1 MRKNY
6 IKKGD
11 NKYEQ
16 NNHGVNN
23 ISEKKRNSHVNNTI
37 GIENEEKS
45 NINDKVL
52 VIEKNNICRRKS
64 YSDIS
69 ERTKNENNEISI
81 IRTRRR
87 TIDNTPR
94 ENIYLTSKICDKNEL
109 LTKFPNERNISK
121 DKCFLKKMNNINNN
135 NNNNKKE
142 VKINNKRKNITKSY
156 VNNNCKLNHHHH
168 NNNNIKKNNEYKC
181 THKKE
186 KYIFNT
192 CEINS
197 IKVNNN
203 IYICQFKDKLNK
215 VHKHFFPIYK
225 YGDAST
231 AKNRAHMLQLHV
243 CSCIYCQNGILC
255 NFVEYYML

>member
-1 MRKNY
+1 MKKNH

-11 NKYEQ
+11 NKFEQ
-16 NNHGVNN
+16 NNNEVNNN
-23 ISEKKRNSHVNNTI
+23 ISEKKRNSHVNNNI
-37 GIENEEKS
+37 VIDNEEKS
-45 NINDKVL
+45 NINDKL
-52 VIEKNNICRRKS
+52 LAIEKNNICHRRS
-64 YSDIS
+64 YSDVS
-69 ERTKNENNEISI
+69 ERRENEKNEISI
-81 IRTRRR
+81 IRTRSR
-87 TIDNTPR
+87 TLAHMQTENTYL
-94 ENIYLTSKICDKNEL
+94 ESEIYYKNEFL
-109 LTKFPNERNISK
+109 VKLPSERNISK
-121 DKCFLKKMNNINNN
+121 DKCFLKKINNINNN
-135 NNNNKKE
+135 KKD
-142 VKINNKRKNITKSY
+142 VKINNKRKSIRKSY
-156 VNNNCKLNHHHH
+156 ENNNCKLNH
-168 NNNNIKKNNEYKC
+168 NNNKNNKNDY

-215 VHKHFFPIYK
+215 IHKHFFPIYK

>member
-1 MRKNY
+1 MRKSY

-11 NKYEQ
+11 NKFEQ
-16 NNHGVNN
+16 NKHGFNN
-23 ISEKKRNSHVNNTI
+23 ISEKKRNSHVNNNI
-37 GIENEEKS
+37 VLDNQEKS

-52 VIEKNNICRRKS
+52 VIEKDNICRRKS

-69 ERTKNENNEISI
+69 ERTENENNEISI
-81 IRTRRR
+81 IRTRSR
-87 TIDNTPR
+87 TIENKQG
-94 ENIYLTSKICDKNEL
+94 ENIYLASEIYDKNEFL
-109 LTKFPNERNISK
+109 AKLSSERNISK
-121 DKCFLKKMNNINNN
+121 DKSFLKKMNNMNNM
-135 NNNNKKE
+135 NNNKKQ

-156 VNNNCKLNHHHH
+156 VNNNCKLNHHYHH
-168 NNNNIKKNNEYKC
+168 HHLNIKKNNENNY

-215 VHKHFFPIYK
+215 IHKHFFPIYK

>member
-1 MRKNY
+1 MKKNH

-11 NKYEQ
+11 NKFEQ
-16 NNHGVNN
+16 NNHGVHN
-23 ISEKKRNSHVNNTI
+23 ISEKKRNSHVNNNI
-37 GIENEEKS
+37 VIDNEEKS
-45 NINDKVL
+45 NINDKESA
-52 VIEKNNICRRKS
+52 IDKNNICRTRS
-64 YSDIS
+64 YSDVS
-69 ERTKNENNEISI
+69 ERTENENNEISI
-81 IRTRRR
+81 IRTRSR
-87 TIDNTPR
+87 TIDNTQA
-94 ENIYLTSKICDKNEL
+94 ENTYLTSEICDKNEIL
-109 LTKFPNERNISK
+109 AKLPNERNISK
-121 DKCFLKKMNNINNN
+121 DKSFIKKINNI
-135 NNNNKKE
+135 NNNKKE
-142 VKINNKRKNITKSY
+142 VKINNKRKSITKSY
-156 VNNNCKLNHHHH
+156 VNNNCKLNHHH
-168 NNNNIKKNNEYKC
+168 NNNKKKNNENDC

-215 VHKHFFPIYK
+215 IHKHFFPIYK